1 MPKRPIV
8 LIHGYSSTGNAFN
21 AWQKILLAR
30 GYRPEDIHVVTYQSL
45 TNEVTI
51 RDLAEGFDRA
61 LQQQTDLK
69 SKSNNGYKYK
79 PFDAIVHSTGMLVI
93 RAWLTHYTKSPERKN
108 CLKHLIG
115 LAPATFGSPL
125 AHKGRGFLVGVFA
138 GNRNRGPDF
147 LEAGD
152 LILGNLELASRF
164 TWDLAH
170 QDLFG
175 KTTFYGKKDD
185 TPYVFIFCGTDKYSG
200 LLKIISQ
207 DGTDGTVRLAGCAL
221 NSRKIVLDLAGDMQE
236 NERVDTATWSHED
249 APLVPITGVHHG
261 TIMSAPTP
269 ELVEFVMTGLE
280 VGSAA
285 DYTRW
290 RQTAYE
296 HSTHVY
302 ETTATLEKWQ
312 QLIIRVIDERGE
324 PVPDYF
330 VEFIVKLPGESTWQ
344 PFQDVFPKFRTHVH
358 VYKHDPSL
366 RCFHLN
372 LDSAWTADATRKYE
386 GEPLG
391 IRVIASSGT
400 DLVGYYGYVDP
411 GIDVPKSNVPKSASS
426 ASTTASPADDYLIDV
441 DDLGLP
447 PSLKASHVEGVWD
460 GVIDLSSLNKDVT
473 FFYPFTT
480 TLVEIRLNREPLP
493 LAGVNN
499 LVKFPFSKAN
509 QTLAALTRAATEVHT
524 GDDERINKLY
534 EQLLADAEQD

>member
-1 MPKRPIV
+1 MPERSSSSKRPIV

-30 GYRPEDIHVVTYQSL
+30 SYREENIHVVTYQSL

-61 LQQQTDLK
+61 LQQQTGLNEDE
-69 SKSNNGYKYK
+69 

-93 RAWLTHYTKSPERKN
+93 RAWLTNYSKRASR
-108 CLKHLIG
+108 LKHLIG

-175 KTTFYGKKDD
+175 DTTFYGKKDD

-200 LLKIISQ
+200 LLRIISQ

-221 NSRKIVLDLAGDMQE
+221 NSRKIVLDLAGDIRE
-236 NERVDTATWSHED
+236 DKRVDTAKWSHED
-249 APLVPITGVHHG
+249 APLVPIAGVHHG
-261 TIMSAPTP
+261 TIMSDPPP
-269 ELVEFVMTGLE
+269 ELVEFVMAGLE
-280 VGSAA
+280 VDSANN
-285 DYTRW
+285 YTRW
-290 RQTAYE
+290 RQTAKD
-296 HSTHVY
+296 HSERVY
-302 ETTATLEKWQ
+302 KDTPALEKWQ
-312 QLIIRVIDERGE
+312 QLIVRVIDERGE
-324 PVPDYF
+324 PIPDYF
-330 VEFIVKLPGESTWQ
+330 IEFIVKMPGTSIWQ

-366 RCFHLN
+366 RCFHID
-372 LDSAWTADATRKYE
+372 LDSARQYQ

-400 DLVGYYGYVDP
+400 GLVGYHGYVDP
-411 GIDVPKSNVPKSASS
+411 NIAVPKNTSSPREDASS
-426 ASTTASPADDYLIDV
+426 ADDYLIDAS
-441 DDLGLP
+441 DLGLP

-460 GVIDLSSLNKDVT
+460 GVIDLSSLNKDVK
-473 FFYPFTT
+473 FFYEFTT
-480 TLVEIRLNREPLP
+480 TLLEIRLNREPLP

-499 LVKFPFSKAN
+499 LVKFPFSKTN
-509 QTLAALTRAATEVHT
+509 QTLSALDKASAEVHA
-524 GDDERINKLY
+524 GDETRTDELFK
-534 EQLLADAEQD
+534 QLLSDSERD